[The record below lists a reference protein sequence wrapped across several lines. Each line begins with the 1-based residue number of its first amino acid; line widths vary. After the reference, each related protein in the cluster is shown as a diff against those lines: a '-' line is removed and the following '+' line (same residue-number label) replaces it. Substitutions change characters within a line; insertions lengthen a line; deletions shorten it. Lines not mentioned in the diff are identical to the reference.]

1 MTVTGVRRVINLQ
14 LFAEERQFPATARR
28 RQEARRRGQV
38 FRSLEL
44 TSALILAGGLLA
56 LQFFGSYTWSRVSG
70 LFHLALGDWAR
81 REITAAQALELGMAS
96 GRAFVAGVLPVLLSL
111 LVVGLAVNVAQ
122 VGPVLSV
129 EPLSPRLSRINPAE
143 GFKRIF
149 SRRAAFE
156 LGKSLLKVALVAAV
170 TYGAFRR
177 AVQGVVA
184 LTGAE
189 VGPLAAAVGRYALAM
204 SWQAALALVAVA
216 AVDYL
221 YQRHEYEQSLK
232 MTRQELKEELREA
245 EGDPQL
251 RARIRR
257 RQRELAAM
265 RMLQEVRRA
274 DVVITN
280 PTHYAVALRYDPA
293 TMAAPVCCA
302 KGKGHMAVRIREVAR
317 QHGVTWVEDRFLARS
332 LYQSVDVGEA
342 VPEALYE
349 AVAEVLAFVWRLR
362 NRKWSDLAG
371 APGRDDA

>member
-1 MTVTGVRRVINLQ
+1 MAGVQRVINLQ
-14 LFAEERQFPATARR
+14 LFAEERQHPATPRR

-44 TSALILAGGLLA
+44 SSALILAGGLLA
-56 LQFFGSYTWSRVSG
+56 LQLAGDHIWSRTSA
-70 LFHLALGDWAR
+70 LFHRALGDWAR
-81 REITAAQALELGMAS
+81 REITADQALELGMA
-96 GRAFVAGVLPVLLSL
+96 AGSVFASAVLPVMLSL

-122 VGPVLSV
+122 VGPVLST
-129 EPLSPRLSRINPAE
+129 EPLSPRLSRINPVE

-156 LGKSLLKVALVAAV
+156 FVKSLLKVTLVAAV
-170 TYGAFRR
+170 TYGAFRK

-189 VGPLAAAVGRYALAM
+189 VGTLAGAVGRYALSM

-216 AVDYL
+216 GLDYL
-221 YQRHEYEQSLK
+221 YQRYEYEQSLK

-245 EGDPQL
+245 EGDPHL

-257 RQRELAAM
+257 RQRELASM

-302 KGKGHMAVRIREVAR
+302 KGKGHLALRIREIAR
-317 QHGVTWVEDRFLARS
+317 QYGVTWVEDRFLARS

-362 NRKWSDLAG
+362 NRKLSDLTG
-371 APGRDDA
+371 GPGRDDA